1 MAFGNILTIAGI
13 LLLFIV
19 IFAFGVVSLQC
30 CFNACHCRSAQ
41 QAAAA
46 ASQSALWGRGGG
58 TTAVGGG
65 DPELLLLRSL
75 PATVYRAA
83 PAPRSNK
90 E

>member
-30 CFNACHCRSAQ
+30 CFNACHCRRAQ
-41 QAAAA
+41 QAAA
-46 ASQSALWGRGGG
+46 ASQSALWRRGGG